1 MHSSR
6 SNSAHYLPAFSG
18 LAIVL
23 FLALLIRLASFNGAF
38 GSDDLV
44 YFERAAQLSRGDWFS
59 SNYNGALRYG
69 FNLPAAGFMAVFG
82 PSIFTAN
89 LWPLAC
95 SLIEITAVYFFAVE
109 LSNRRG
115 AIVSALLLALTPLH
129 MAVATRIHADA
140 VVSMFVTLSFVLL
153 YFGFTR
159 QNTRLLFYAGLS
171 LGGIFWTKEL
181 AAVTWFAFLPVLWIY
196 RRQWRQLHYVIA
208 ATILTLLLHG
218 LLMQLVA
225 GDPLHLVKVVLN
237 ALRRNFVQGGQGE
250 DSASYY
256 LNYLFLDLRH
266 VGLIGILATAAV
278 LIWPVFRK
286 QAMPQRE
293 AYLFS
298 LLWWLGLLAV
308 LSVFPV
314 SLNPL
319 RWTMKQSNYLT
330 LFLAPMAILASV
342 TLSQLPRAWG
352 WVALTVCL
360 ALGGVLGC
368 LQQADYR
375 AFTANTKSLLIFAR
389 NHPEALII
397 GSTHNSRLGNFLA
410 SQATPPA
417 SSAYIIDFTDLQNDS
432 ASTRQRLQAAQKWF
446 VVLDQQT
453 LDWLPAKA
461 PIKRALPC
469 WQPIVTLTPIDL
481 GLGNTLANWAAE
493 ELKVFNPAADALTR
507 LAQPKPAEVYR
518 VMGRDVMCCAPSKA
532 NLHC

>member
-1 MHSSR
+1 MPASPQNGSVYTSSAR
-6 SNSAHYLPAFSG
+6 DLTV
-18 LAIVL
+18 VL
-23 FLALLIRLASFNGAF
+23 LLALLVRLATFNGAF

-44 YFERAAQLSRGDWFS
+44 YFERAAQLSRGDWLS
-59 SNYNGALRYG
+59 SSYNGALRYG

-82 PSIFTAN
+82 PSIFSAN
-89 LWPLAC
+89 LWPLSC
-95 SLIEITAVYFFAVE
+95 SLIEIAAVYLFTVE
-109 LSNRRG
+109 SSNRRG
-115 AIVSALLLALTPLH
+115 GMVAALLLALTPLH

-159 QNTRLLFYAGLS
+159 QNTPLLFCAGLS
-171 LGGIFWTKEL
+171 IGGIFWTKEL
-181 AAVTWFAFLPVLWIY
+181 AAVTWFAFLPVFWIY
-196 RRQWRQLHYVIA
+196 RRQWRQLSYVIVG
-208 ATILTLLLHG
+208 TVLTLLLHG
-218 LLMQLVA
+218 VLMQMVA
-225 GDPLHLVKVVLN
+225 GDPLHLVRVVLS
-237 ALRRNFVQGGQGE
+237 ALKRNFVQGGQGE
-250 DSASYY
+250 DSPSYY
-256 LNYLFLDLRH
+256 VHYLFLDLRH
-266 VGLIGILATAAV
+266 VGVIGIFATAAV
-278 LIWPVFRK
+278 LMWPVLRK
-286 QAMPQRE
+286 QALPQRD
-293 AYLFS
+293 AYFFS

-518 VMGRDVMCCAPSKA
+518 VMGRDVLCTKQG
-532 NLHC
+532 